1 VAVAA
6 ASLGAACPPRPEIR
20 HGARGGDQRDHVG
33 HAHARGRRR
42 RLHDRGCGRGLPAE
56 REEVLGDGALGVEAE
71 VDRILAHE
79 RTLEEAA
86 REHVHAVGLE
96 RLQEA
101 HADLRGLG
109 HVAQLDTAQLALAAQ
124 SFTEGRQPASG
135 RNVVSTG
142 SFRAIWPRN
151 SGF

>member
-1 VAVAA
+1 M
-6 ASLGAACPPRPEIR
+6 SEFTIYHNPRCTKSRATLALLE
-20 HGARGGDQRDHVG
+20 
-33 HAHARGRRR
+33 
-42 RLHDRGCGRGLPAE
+42 GRGIAPRVVEYLKTPPTAPELAE
-56 REEVLGDGALGVEAE
+56 IIAKLGIEAE

-79 RTLEEAA
+79 RTLEEAP
-86 REHVHAVGLE
+86 REDVHTIGLE

-101 HADLRGLG
+101 HADLRRLG
-109 HVAQLDTAQLALAAQ
+109 DVAKLDATQLALAAQ